1 MTYCVAARLDAG
13 IVFVSDTRT
22 NAGIDDIANA
32 EKMRAYIRAGDRVI
46 VTLRAGN
53 MSVTQGALAWLDER
67 AEADANAA
75 TLWNVPNMAA
85 AARLVGEALR
95 AVDKRDGPALRAAG
109 VYESGN
115 FLVGGQIAGEPHRL
129 FQVYP
134 AGNVLET
141 TCENIVFQL
150 GEFKYGKPLLDRA
163 LDAGMDLE
171 QGIKILLLSMDDTMR
186 ANLSV
191 GPPLYLLAYAA
202 DSLDSEQPIRIPAA
216 DPYFQ
221 TLRNA
226 WSTGLRSL
234 FGRLPAPSWTGRDRT
249 RRGTSRR

>member
-13 IVFVSDTRT
+13 IVFASDTRT

-32 EKMRAYIRAGDRVI
+32 EKMRAYVRRGERVV
-46 VTLRAGN
+46 VTMRAGN

-67 AEADANAA
+67 AEAEPGAP

-95 AVDKRDGPALRAAG
+95 VVDARDGPALRAAG
-109 VYESGN
+109 VVEHGN
-115 FLVGGQIAGEPHRL
+115 FLVGGQIRGEPHRL

-141 TCENIVFQL
+141 TLENIVFQL
-150 GEFKYGKPLLDRA
+150 GEFKYGKPLLDRV
-163 LDAGMDLE
+163 LDAGMGMED
-171 QGIKILLLSMDDTMR
+171 GIKTLLLSMDDTMR

-202 DSLDSEQPIRIPAA
+202 DSLDSGEPVRIPAA

-221 TLRNA
+221 ELRKA
-226 WSTGLRSL
+226 WSAGLRSL
-234 FGRLPAPSWTGRDRT
+234 FASLPSPPWP
-249 RRGTSRR
+249 